1 MRRAYASA
9 YPHRPVP
16 TDAELVELG
25 QAEVLSFVDEDVE
38 REAERAQTKA
48 ECERL
53 SAGWVVCDH
62 DGAPVSREVR
72 HDVVCATC
80 GVASVMV
87 MRGSGRLLKIEY
99 LFFIFVKLG
108 RVVYVNVG
116 GERFLGH
123 KSKSFGG

>member
-1 MRRAYASA
+1 MPTGAPLPFLVALCARARHCHGVCVSHARAQCGWTVGEASA
-9 YPHRPVP
+9 RP
-16 TDAELVELG
+16 
-25 QAEVLSFVDEDVE
+25 
-38 REAERAQTKA
+38 R
-48 ECERL
+48 RL

-99 LFFIFVKLG
+99 LFFIFVSCEG
-108 RVVYVNVG
+108 
-116 GERFLGH
+116 
-123 KSKSFGG
+123 

>member
-1 MRRAYASA
+1 MPSLRARERYRA
-9 YPHRPVP
+9 
-16 TDAELVELG
+16 
-25 QAEVLSFVDEDVE
+25 DVE
-38 REAERAQTKA
+38 REAERAQMKA

-87 MRGSGRLLKIEY
+87 MRGSGRLSKIEDVF
-99 LFFIFVKLG
+99 LVFVSWEG
-108 RVVYVNVG
+108 YIC
-116 GERFLGH
+116 E
-123 KSKSFGG
+123 